1 MTYKAM
7 NIAYEAH
14 DGQKDRSGAPYIFH
28 PYHIAESMPDEM
40 TACAAL
46 LHDTV
51 EDTDITI
58 EDLADEFPPE
68 VVETVGLLTHEKGVP
83 YLEYVRKL
91 KGNSAARMIKLA
103 DLAHNSDSAR
113 LAAGTAAEEDIKR
126 LNEKYASARAVL
138 NEDFKLIAVTNFEE
152 GTALENAAEKTAE
165 LLSSGTDAVVL
176 RAKQLPE
183 GEYAELFRD
192 AYGRKPAAG
201 GRLVWHAH
209 AAAAG
214 IMRSTGDAAAA
225 HEAVADSVRRP
236 ACSAIQL
243 PFSDF
248 ADMMADHD
256 ASRILP
262 DIVGVSVHSP
272 EEAELAGALGASYA
286 VFGHVFPTDSKRGRA
301 PRGLDQLRLAVLRA
315 GIPVFAIG
323 GIKPWNISDVRDSG
337 CGGACIMSG
346 FMQAPDAQLFVKQL
360 REKLR

>member
-1 MTYKAM
+1 M

-225 HEAVADSVRRP
+225 HEAVTDSVRP
-236 ACSAIQL
+236 APPYSCRFPI
-243 PFSDF
+243 
-248 ADMMADHD
+248 
-256 ASRILP
+256 SRI
-262 DIVGVSVHSP
+262 
-272 EEAELAGALGASYA
+272 
-286 VFGHVFPTDSKRGRA
+286 
-301 PRGLDQLRLAVLRA
+301 
-315 GIPVFAIG
+315 
-323 GIKPWNISDVRDSG
+323 
-337 CGGACIMSG
+337 
-346 FMQAPDAQLFVKQL
+346 
-360 REKLR
+360 